1 VSTTGAG
8 AELGLWEGVEEPVGV
23 GVVVGVWRPF
33 AVALGVGVGIGEPA
47 AQLVSVIVNP
57 IASDAV
63 AARAI
68 VRPLFI
74 DTLSNPMSRL

>member
-1 VSTTGAG
+1 VSTTGSG
-8 AELGLWEGVEEPVGV
+8 AELGLVEGVDEPVGV
-23 GVVVGVWRPF
+23 GVAVCVWSPF
-33 AVALGVGVGIGEPA
+33 AVALGGGVGSGETA